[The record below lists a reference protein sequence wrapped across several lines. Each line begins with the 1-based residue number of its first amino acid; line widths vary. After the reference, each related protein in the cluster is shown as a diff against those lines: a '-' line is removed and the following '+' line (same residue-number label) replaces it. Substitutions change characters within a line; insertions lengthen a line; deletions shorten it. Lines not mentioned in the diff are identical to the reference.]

1 MSIRLTISQEWA
13 GDTHNKQQ
21 VQSSITR
28 RVFIAT
34 DDPSVLDE
42 ARKYFPQYTFEG
54 DSERARSADV
64 SRRTQADSIT
74 GIALDILVLSRT
86 DYLVCTF
93 SSQVCRVAYELMQ
106 TRHAELGDAS
116 GLAWS
121 LDSIYYFGG
130 QQSNPYKMI
139 IADETTGSKPGDL
152 FHVDGNSWNGYADL
166 HSIPNNTKVKLP
178 AYKVYPRVLTVE
190 ITEIMPV

>member
-1 MSIRLTISQEWA
+1 MGKPNIQTKVINIWFTAGTHTDLTFCCHIPQ
-13 GDTHNKQQ
+13 
-21 VQSSITR
+21 
-28 RVFIAT
+28 T
-34 DDPSVLDE
+34 DS
-42 ARKYFPQYTFEG
+42 KYE
-54 DSERARSADV
+54 
-64 SRRTQADSIT
+64 
-74 GIALDILVLSRT
+74 L
-86 DYLVCTF
+86 
-93 SSQVCRVAYELMQ
+93 VCRVAYELMQ